1 MRIELNIGQYLDML
15 GSAQRERN
23 LVKAERVCRYKS
35 GKYTIERPL
44 HLGATLAA
52 PQRADVLLEEL
63 SAYGLPLGDAFQMRD
78 DVLGVFGQGEVNLTG
93 KPVGGDIREGKPTP
107 LLAMAYER
115 ASTSQSQVLDK
126 VGVPEIDNETV
137 LQIQQVIQETGALVA
152 LETKITGAVLESIN
166 AIKNSSLNK
175 QSINQ
180 LIELAEFVAQR
191 NN

>member
-1 MRIELNIGQYLDML
+1 
-15 GSAQRERN
+15 
-23 LVKAERVCRYKS
+23 
-35 GKYTIERPL
+35 
-44 HLGATLAA
+44 
-52 PQRADVLLEEL
+52 
-63 SAYGLPLGDAFQMRD
+63 MRD

-115 ASTSQSQVLDK
+115 ASTSQRQVLDQ
-126 VGVPEIDNETV
+126 VGAPEINDATI
-137 LQIQQVIQETGALVA
+137 LQVQQVIQETGALVA
-152 LETKITGAVLESIN
+152 LETKITGAVLESVN

-175 QSINQ
+175 QSIDQ